1 MKLRKEGNQQENIVL
16 SVDGQRFLNSVYYG
30 LGSKHCQTVLMA
42 QVLFLSAERPADHS
56 AEQPADHSAAL
67 WGGSSVHSQARSS
80 AVGLNKL
87 NNGHIRGRCSN
98 RCNNQNSLI

>member
-56 AEQPADHSAAL
+56 AGQPADHSAAL
-67 WGGSSVHSQARSS
+67 WGGSSVHSQARKI
-80 AVGLNKL
+80 N
-87 NNGHIRGRCSN
+87 
-98 RCNNQNSLI
+98 